1 MFIDLSHVPDE
12 GQEVKLGVS
21 AEQLPIEKSELRLV
35 DRVELAGRLDR
46 VDNVAFRL
54 GGSFNATVELSCVRC
69 LEPLRLELDESLDLL
84 FLPPSANVGPGK
96 PDKPD
101 KPDNPH
107 RPDKPGRA
115 SKSSRSSKPGRRDE
129 EGELKDEDLAV
140 SFYQDDK
147 IDVGLLI
154 REQVYLALPMK
165 PICRD
170 DCQGLCSGCGTN
182 LNSSSCNCAR
192 EAVDPG
198 LASLKT
204 LLKL

>member
-1 MFIDLSHVPDE
+1 MFIELSHVLDD
-12 GQEVKLGVS
+12 GQEVKLDVS
-21 AEQLPIEKSELRLV
+21 AEQFPIEKSELRLL

-69 LEPLRLELDESLDLL
+69 LEPLRLELDECLDLL

-96 PDKPD
+96 PDKPG
-101 KPDNPH
+101 KPH
-107 RPDKPGRA
+107 RPDKSGKA
-115 SKSSRSSKPGRRDE
+115 SKFSESSKPGRWEE

-165 PICRD
+165 PICCD

-182 LNSSSCNCAR
+182 LNSSSCNCAS
-192 EAVDPG
+192 EAVDPR

>member
-1 MFIDLSHVPDE
+1 MFIELSHVPDE
-12 GQEVKLGVS
+12 GQEVKLGFP
-21 AEQLPIEKSELRLV
+21 AEQLPFEKSELRLV

-69 LEPLRLELDESLDLL
+69 LEPLRLELDEPLDLL

-96 PDKPD
+96 PDRPD
-101 KPDNPH
+101 
-107 RPDKPGRA
+107 RPDKPG
-115 SKSSRSSKPGRRDE
+115 KSSRSSKSGRPDE

-140 SFYQDDK
+140 SFYKDDK

-182 LNSSSCNCAR
+182 LNSSSCNCVR
-192 EAVDPG
+192 EAVDPR